1 MQLEPCPE
9 LTPVPALARE
19 AVGAS
24 ALGIP
29 SWQNLGGT
37 QGPNPGS
44 SVGRT
49 VGHFLL
55 VNSAFS
61 PSRECGAWDNGV
73 GTGWER
79 GAAGKMTQLF
89 SFAKTFT
96 DKLA

>member
-9 LTPVPALARE
+9 LTPVPALAHE

-29 SWQNLGGT
+29 SWQNIGGT

-61 PSRECGAWDNGV
+61 RSRECGAWDNGV
-73 GTGWER
+73 GTG
-79 GAAGKMTQLF
+79 AAGKTTQLF